1 MVAEMGEI
9 IARLEAL
16 EEALL
21 GNLDPIAREKY
32 QMRLQAALRRRG
44 AIRSERSGPE

>member
-1 MVAEMGEI
+1 MERYAEVL
-9 IARLEAL
+9 ARLEVL
-16 EEALL
+16 EEEILS
-21 GNLDPIAREKY
+21 NMDPIAREKY